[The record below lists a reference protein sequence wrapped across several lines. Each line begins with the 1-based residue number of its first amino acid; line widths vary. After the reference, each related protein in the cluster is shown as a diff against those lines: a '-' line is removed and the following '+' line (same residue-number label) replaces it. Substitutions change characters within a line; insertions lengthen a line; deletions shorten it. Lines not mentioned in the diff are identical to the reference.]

1 MARKQREIECV
12 VTFTEGYEQR
22 FTNALL
28 EIYRQRQEKAKI
40 TDTKDLDKEKTA

>member
-28 EIYRQRQEKAKI
+28 EIYRRRQEKAEM
-40 TDTKDLDKEKTA
+40 TDVKDLGKERTA

>member
-1 MARKQREIECV
+1 MQKKQREIECV

-28 EIYRQRQEKAKI
+28 EIYRQRQEKANM
-40 TDTKDLDKEKTA
+40 TGTKKLDKEKTA

>member
-1 MARKQREIECV
+1 MPKKQREIECV

-28 EIYRQRQEKAKI
+28 EIYRRRQEKVNMEGPKN
-40 TDTKDLDKEKTA
+40 LEKEKTA

>member
-1 MARKQREIECV
+1 MPKKQKEIECI

-28 EIYRQRQEKAKI
+28 EIYRQRQENAKMK
-40 TDTKDLDKEKTA
+40 DTKDLDKEKTA

>member
-1 MARKQREIECV
+1 MPKKQREIECV

-28 EIYRQRQEKAKI
+28 DIYRQRQEKSKM
-40 TDTKDLDKEKTA
+40 TDDKDLDQEKTA